1 MYCNIIYQNNMRFLV
16 ECSYGEIV
24 DKITILKI
32 KLEKVKDKKQQTN
45 IQKEYDSL
53 QKYMKQNEA
62 QFDSYFNELYITNKK
77 LWDLE
82 DMIREKSKKKVF
94 DEEYIHCA
102 ETIHTTNDYRY
113 SIKKQINETYHSDI
127 KEEKIYNNNH
137 DKSETNETKV
147 KKLPDEKAVT
157 DNNKTGTQVFEK
169 INNYDSFL
177 INQAINAYELGEY
190 IKSFYILDSICDK
203 YAHAPVSEAIIQL
216 YFCYETACDVINV
229 KNKYQDKL
237 DEYKDVFSVYFKDE
251 KLLHS
256 VKKRY
261 AFVLLKNKKYE
272 ECYEYLQYVQPVYA
286 NGVNL
291 NINPDNTGYF
301 KEGDTNKTL
310 LIYTNGGIGDKI
322 MYCRFIRRICE
333 INSENNILFLIDDGL
348 VWIYE
353 HVYKDIPNLQVIR
366 YNERNSLPDYD
377 YHVNANM
384 LFKYLNLT
392 YDTMYIDYYLTD
404 LPNHVVDITNI
415 IDSSKKNIVINWH
428 GNIANTHEKYNRG
441 MDIKTLIPLFE
452 KLTNINWICVQK
464 EVSENESVILK
475 KYNVKNLSKKID
487 NDGDIYKDTLHILK
501 TVDLVISTDT
511 SLIHVAA
518 TANVKCWALLTLGC
532 EWRWTREKSSMWY
545 PKVKILRQ
553 KQLGNWDTVIDN
565 VVKALTIITSGK
577 NQSPVCIK
585 NGVA

>member
-1 MYCNIIYQNNMRFLV
+1 MRFLV
-16 ECSYGEIV
+16 DCSYGEIV

-32 KLEKVKDKKQQTN
+32 KLEKVKDNKQRMN

-53 QKYMKQNEA
+53 QKYMKQDDS
-62 QFDSYFNELYITNKK
+62 QFDIYLNDLYTTNKK

-94 DEEYIHCA
+94 DEEYINCA
-102 ETIHTTNDYRY
+102 ESIHMTNDYRY
-113 SIKKQINETYHSDI
+113 SIKKQINDTYDSDI
-127 KEEKIYNNNH
+127 KEEKIYNK
-137 DKSETNETKV
+137 DTSIQ
-147 KKLPDEKAVT
+147 DEKYVK
-157 DNNKTGTQVFEK
+157 DNNKDKAKAGVQSLDK

-177 INQAINAYELGEY
+177 INQAINSYEIGEY
-190 IKSFYILDSICDK
+190 IKSFYILDAICDK
-203 YAHAPVSEAIIQL
+203 YADSQVSEAVIQL

-229 KNKYQDKL
+229 KNKYQYKL
-237 DEYKDVFSVYFKDE
+237 DEYKDSFPLYFKDE
-251 KLLHS
+251 NLLHS

-272 ECYEYLQYVQPVYA
+272 ECYDYLQYLQPVYA
-286 NGVNL
+286 NGINL

-301 KEGDTNKTL
+301 SPGDRNKTL

-322 MYCRFIRRICE
+322 MYCRFVRRICE
-333 INSENNILFLIDDGL
+333 INPENNILFLIDNGL
-348 VWIYE
+348 FWIYE
-353 HVYKDIPNLQVIR
+353 HVYKDIPNIQIVK
-366 YNERNSLPDYD
+366 YNERNSLPHYD
-377 YHVNANM
+377 YHVNTNM
-384 LFKYLNLT
+384 LIKYLNIT
-392 YDTMYIDYYLTD
+392 YDTIYTDYYLTD
-404 LPNHVVDITNI
+404 LPNHDFDVTNI
-415 IDSSKKNIVINWH
+415 IDSSKKNIVVNWH

-464 EVSENESVILK
+464 EVSDNESMILK

-501 TVDLVISTDT
+501 NVDLVISTDT

-532 EWRWTREKSSMWY
+532 EWRWSRDKSSMWY
-545 PKVKILRQ
+545 PKVKLLRQ

-565 VVKALTIITSGK
+565 VVKALIIITGDK
-577 NQSPVCIK
+577 NKPQV
-585 NGVA
+585 VV